1 MKLRQIGAAFAA
13 SAALALAS
21 APADAQKSKDTIR
34 YVTTEA
40 VKLLDLGLQKAFRF
54 SNSKYQLKLMFD
66 VFNVFNINTITD
78 YSTDNRSSEA
88 FSEPTQ
94 IIAPRVYR
102 VGLRVAF

>member
-1 MKLRQIGAAFAA
+1 
-13 SAALALAS
+13 
-21 APADAQKSKDTIR
+21 
-34 YVTTEA
+34 
-40 VKLLDLGLQKAFRF
+40 
-54 SNSKYQLKLMFD
+54 MFD

-78 YSTDNRSSEA
+78 HSTDNRSSEV